1 MGVQSERGKAGF
13 KEPVDG
19 GTAHVEEP
27 RNVDHRQQRI
37 GVESTIGRC
46 LLFHLPVFT
55 TGITSVSFQSR
66 KDLARRSGRSPSS
79 ESACVFT
86 FEFVRH
92 RLRAFQRQDLWV
104 LLVHSWTNIGQHQHP
119 LRGSQSV
126 RMDKRSGTK
135 RPDQG
140 TWFGLLTL
148 VSRVRILPAPP
159 HGTSASWGR
168 VKVA

>member
-1 MGVQSERGKAGF
+1 VGRLTWRSLATSITVSSESGSNRRSEGVCCSTFQCLQ
-13 KEPVDG
+13 PV
-19 GTAHVEEP
+19 
-27 RNVDHRQQRI
+27 
-37 GVESTIGRC
+37 
-46 LLFHLPVFT
+46 LPP
-55 TGITSVSFQSR
+55 SR
-66 KDLARRSGRSPSS
+66 FSRVKIWHGRSGRSPSS